1 MGNIKEKVAKKP
13 KILVVGS
20 MNMDLFVE
28 GANSIPKYGESIP
41 CTGYGYAIG
50 GKGSNQAFA
59 AAKQGAD
66 VVAVGRIGDDK
77 NGKQINNS
85 LKQANV
91 NTNYIVIDKHCQT
104 GLALMML
111 DKNGRYVSYVAMG
124 ANNKVSVEDVRKALD
139 ENKFD
144 MILMQLEI
152 PLETVYKTYELAK
165 ERDIPVFLDA
175 GPAMKIPLEKLKGL
189 FILSP
194 NEVETEVLTDISVST
209 NEGALKAAKFLYEK
223 AEPEYVILKLGERG
237 ALLYNGSEAK
247 FIECFKVEAIDSTA
261 AGDTFG
267 AALAIQL
274 CKGVKME
281 AAILF
286 AHAAAGICVSRKGA
300 QTSIPTEEEV
310 KKFLIAKIGGVPK

>member
-1 MGNIKEKVAKKP
+1 MERP

-28 GANSIPKYGESIP
+28 GANSIPKYGESIL
-41 CTGYGYAIG
+41 CTTYGYATG

-66 VVAVGRIGDDK
+66 VVAVGRLGADE
-77 NGKQINNS
+77 NGKLLLAS
-85 LKQANV
+85 LSRANV
-91 NTNYIVIDKHCQT
+91 NTDYIVIDRDSQT
-104 GLALMML
+104 GLALMLL
-111 DKNGRYVSYVAMG
+111 DKSGKYVSYVAMG
-124 ANNKVSVEDVRKALD
+124 ANNRVSVEDVRKALD
-139 ENKFD
+139 ENEFD

-152 PLETVYKTYELAK
+152 PLETVYQTYELAK
-165 ERDIPVFLDA
+165 ERGIPVFLDA
-175 GPAMKIPLEKLKGL
+175 GPAMKIPLERLKGL

-194 NEVETEVLTDISVST
+194 NEAETEALTGINVDT
-209 NEGALKAAKFLYEK
+209 HEGALKAAKWLYEQ
-223 AEPEYVILKLGERG
+223 AEPRYVILKLGARG
-237 ALLYNGSEAK
+237 ALLYDGQEAK
-247 FIECFKVEAIDSTA
+247 FIECFKVNAVDSTA

-274 CKGVKME
+274 CKGMKME
-281 AAILF
+281 KAILF

-310 KKFLIAKIGGVPK
+310 HQFLVERIGGVLE